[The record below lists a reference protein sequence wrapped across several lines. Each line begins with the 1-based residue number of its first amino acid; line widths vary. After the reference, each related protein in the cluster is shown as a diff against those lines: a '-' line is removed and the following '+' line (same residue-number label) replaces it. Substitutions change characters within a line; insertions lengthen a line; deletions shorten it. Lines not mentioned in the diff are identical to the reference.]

1 MKDVM
6 MNQKIGRVLWLMA
19 VLVAAFLY
27 LRYPES
33 FRAEGLAAYIKRF
46 HEHALWVYFAL
57 SILRGFF
64 LIPSTPFVLAG
75 VLIFPHN
82 PVAVFVISM
91 AGILFGC
98 SVVYWF
104 SERLG
109 FGNALRTKYERIYLG
124 LKNKMER
131 HGVPIVVL
139 WSFFP
144 IVPTDL
150 ICCIAGSIRMSF
162 SRFLLAV
169 FIGEFFLV
177 LGYIYTGK
185 AVLFYT
191 MT

>member
-6 MNQKIGRVLWLMA
+6 MNKKIGRFLWLSAIIFA
-19 VLVAAFLY
+19 VFLY
-27 LRYPES
+27 LKYPEY
-33 FRAEGLAAYIKRF
+33 FRAEGLASYVKRYQ
-46 HEHALWVYFAL
+46 EQAMLVYFML
-57 SILRGFF
+57 SMLRGFF

-82 PVAVFVISM
+82 PFLVFVISM
-91 AGILFGC
+91 AGVLFGC

-109 FGNALRTKYERIYLG
+109 FEDTLRTKYERIYLG
-124 LKNKMER
+124 LKQKMER
-131 HGVPIVVL
+131 YGVPIVIL

-150 ICCIAGSIRMSF
+150 ICCIAGTIRMSF
-162 SRFLLAV
+162 FRFILAV

-185 AVLFYT
+185 ALFFYLLT
-191 MT
+191 